1 MRLRPEAVQGL
12 HDHLKLDEYQKLAGR
27 TINPEQSHR
36 DNLGNFALGLTGEA
50 GETGDYIKK
59 HLYHGHDLDPEV
71 VKSELGDV
79 LWYVAALATA
89 VGLDLSDVAQGNV
102 DKLKKRYPEG
112 FSQAASKARVDVD
125 VEEGQPPVRVA

>member
-1 MRLRPEAVQGL
+1 M
-12 HDHLKLDEYQKLAGR
+12 KLNDYQKLAAR

-59 HLYHGHDLDPEV
+59 HLYHGHDLDPEM
-71 VKSELGDV
+71 VKKELGDV
-79 LWYVAALATA
+79 LWYVAGLATA
-89 VGLDLSDVAQGNV
+89 VGLNLDDVAQGNV

-112 FSQAASKARVDVD
+112 FSEAASKARVDV
-125 VEEGQPPVRVA
+125 EEPADPPVC